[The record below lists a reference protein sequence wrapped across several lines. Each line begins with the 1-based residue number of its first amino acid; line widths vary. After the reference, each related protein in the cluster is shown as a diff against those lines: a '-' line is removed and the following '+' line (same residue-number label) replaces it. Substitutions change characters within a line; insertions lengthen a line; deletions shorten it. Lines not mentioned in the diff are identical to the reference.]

1 MAVGQVTEPA
11 KGFKPTLHRSLTE
24 GSGLRITLTETCGRF
39 LRLDNAEGLEL
50 RVDCSHKQMRRI
62 GADVNRC
69 DTVAGRRRAR
79 YRGVCV
85 EHRQPRGKH
94 DVTLPLASEIR
105 RPSLGFVKH
114 LSL

>member
-1 MAVGQVTEPA
+1 MAVGQVTETA
-11 KGFKPTLHRSLTE
+11 EGFKPTLHRSVTE
-24 GSGLRITLTETCGRF
+24 GSGLRITLPETCGRF